1 MSVLAVIGSL
11 VSPVSKLIDKLHTS
25 DEERGEIVNALTT
38 LENQMSAK
46 VLDYES
52 KALEA
57 RASIIKTEATG
68 QSALQRNWR
77 PITMLTFLILVVCDS
92 FGLLV
97 VPIADQMWTLLQLGL
112 GGYVIGRSAE
122 KILPSIIEKF
132 KGNSK

>member
-11 VSPVSKLIDKLHTS
+11 VKPVSKLIDKLHTS

-46 VLDYES
+46 VLEYES

-97 VPIADQMWTLLQLGL
+97 VPIADQMWTLLQIGL

-122 KILPSIIEKF
+122 KVLPSILSKF
-132 KGNSK
+132 GKK

>member
-1 MSVLAVIGSL
+1 NIHV
-11 VSPVSKLIDKLHTS
+11 S

-57 RASIIKTEATG
+57 RASIIKTEAQG
-68 QSALQRNWR
+68 QSSLQRNWR

-122 KILPSIIEKF
+122 KVLPSILSKF
-132 KGNSK
+132 GKK